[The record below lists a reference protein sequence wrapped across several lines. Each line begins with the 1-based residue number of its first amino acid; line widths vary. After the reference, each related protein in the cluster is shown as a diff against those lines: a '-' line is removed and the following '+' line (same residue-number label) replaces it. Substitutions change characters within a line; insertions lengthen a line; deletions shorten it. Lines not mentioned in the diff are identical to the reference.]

1 MATQV
6 SLVKFVGRIGNIV
19 HYISNNQLVSRTIG
33 KIDIVKMRTAPQ
45 YAETRKNQSEF
56 SIATKAGQLF
66 RQGMMHLTRGCTN
79 YAYPV
84 EVMQL
89 MLKTLRADTTQP
101 KGHKQIS
108 NGLKN
113 SETQQAFSR
122 LKIYSKRECEMYQGT
137 LVRRTPDQKAWRL
150 NRNLLFGKGING
162 DQMTVKIGY
171 YHVDFEN
178 RVAKYEDA
186 LSIACHRNE
195 KIEYS
200 DFMLPKVNE
209 IGTPWTFV
217 VLQVWRE
224 GSIQDVTGMT
234 FMSMLDVIAHEVNN
248 KATEDAEVQ
257 KLYKCGLE
265 IEEGHGSHGAQRGK
279 KNGKKVQRELHN
291 ENESVNLVKHG
302 WHGAQRITVK
312 GLHCGDNDWDEVI
325 GKMVVR

>member
-1 MATQV
+1 
-6 SLVKFVGRIGNIV
+6 
-19 HYISNNQLVSRTIG
+19 
-33 KIDIVKMRTAPQ
+33 
-45 YAETRKNQSEF
+45 
-56 SIATKAGQLF
+56 
-66 RQGMMHLTRGCTN
+66 
-79 YAYPV
+79 
-84 EVMQL
+84 
-89 MLKTLRADTTQP
+89 
-101 KGHKQIS
+101 
-108 NGLKN
+108 
-113 SETQQAFSR
+113 
-122 LKIYSKRECEMYQGT
+122 MYNGT

-171 YHVDFEN
+171 YHIDFEN

-200 DFMLPKVNE
+200 DFMLPKIKG

-248 KATEDAEVQ
+248 KATEDEEVQ
-257 KLYKCGLE
+257 KIYTCGLE
-265 IEEGHGSHGAQRGK
+265 IKEGHGSHG
-279 KNGKKVQRELHN
+279 VQRDKKSALHN
-291 ENESVNLVKHG
+291 HVDSSVVLINGHSRIREDMMMPLKLHG
-302 WHGAQRITVK
+302 IGGQ
-312 GLHCGDNDWDEVI
+312 NDWDEVI

>member
-19 HYISNNQLVSRTIG
+19 HYISNNRLVSRTIG
-33 KIDIVKMRTAPQ
+33 KVDIVKMRTAPQ
-45 YAETRKNQSEF
+45 YEETRKNQSEF

-113 SETQQAFSR
+113 AETQQAFSR

-137 LVRRTPDQKAWRL
+137 LLKRSPDQKAWRL

-200 DFMLPKVNE
+200 DFILPKANG

-234 FMSMLDVIAHEVNN
+234 FMSMLDVIAHEVKN
-248 KATEDAEVQ
+248 KVTDEENVQ
-257 KLYKCGLE
+257 KLYTCGLE
-265 IEEGHGSHGAQRGK
+265 IEEGHGSHGSHGLQRGK
-279 KNGKKVQRELHN
+279 TSKIHHQVNYSVSLMHGHSRIRE
-291 ENESVNLVKHG
+291 SMIKIG
-302 WHGAQRITVK
+302 GQ
-312 GLHCGDNDWDEVI
+312 NDWDEVI